1 MAKGNGFAPV
11 TETLKEVRARTA
23 DMARTGLSTVQDNVQ
38 TVLEPRRRRLLL
50 KRLRGGL
57 RSTSGRVEDQLQQRR
72 QALQRVWRGSRKP
85 VKRSLEEAQR
95 EGGRLKNLLSEQFS
109 LLLGALAAGL
119 GLLQVAV
126 ERSMRDARGRL
137 ERARGNLAE
146 ARIVWQ
152 QERERR
158 ARRRRRARLLFRIG
172 LVVGIVLALLFA
184 PRPGQETRR
193 RLGGYLRNVIAFFQS
208 RPFVR
213 SESESAEHVPLNVR

>member
-23 DMARTGLSTVQDNVQ
+23 DMARTDLSTVQDNVQ

-57 RSTSGRVEDQLQQRR
+57 RSSSGRVEDQLQQRR

-95 EGGRLKNLLSEQFS
+95 ESGRLKNLLSEQLS

-126 ERSMRDARGRL
+126 ERSMRGARGRL

-172 LVVGIVLALLFA
+172 LLVGIVLALLFA

-213 SESESAEHVPLNVR
+213 SESETAEHVPLNVR

>member
-57 RSTSGRVEDQLQQRR
+57 RSSSGRVEDRLQQRR

-95 EGGRLKNLLSEQFS
+95 ESGRLKNLLSEQLS

-126 ERSMRDARGRL
+126 ERSMRGARGRL

-172 LVVGIVLALLFA
+172 LLVGIVLALLFA

-213 SESESAEHVPLNVR
+213 SESETAEHVPLNVR